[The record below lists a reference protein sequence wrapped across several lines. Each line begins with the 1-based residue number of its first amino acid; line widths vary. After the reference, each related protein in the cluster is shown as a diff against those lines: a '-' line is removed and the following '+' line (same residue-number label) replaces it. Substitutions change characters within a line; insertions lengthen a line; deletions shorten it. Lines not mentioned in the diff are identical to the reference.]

1 MKERVLVYISVIV
14 CAFSFLSFR
23 WPLDNPR
30 ITSTFGESRGDHFH
44 DGIDIISSSRKVHP
58 VSKGS
63 LLYSWNKSLYPFDQY
78 SGSGNYKVLSHQDNL
93 VSVYLHLEDSEDIA
107 PSYDENDSAASFGNT
122 GRSYGT
128 HLHFGLLD
136 LKKNSAINPYEILP
150 SIKDMKP
157 PVVGPYAMRI
167 NDKIVNI
174 RNKSKIHITRD
185 WPLLVKIFD
194 QISGGERLGI
204 FQLKVSFNGELV
216 CNDHFERIESSKN
229 GLTISGKNF
238 DNLYDKDGY
247 YKIEVNKY
255 RSGLNTFTVTA
266 SDFSGN
272 QTVDTFTIDIT
283 LDK

>member
-1 MKERVLVYISVIV
+1 MKERILVYISVVV

-23 WPLDNPR
+23 WPLDNPK

-63 LLYSWNKSLYPFDQY
+63 LLYSWNKSLFPFDQY
-78 SGSGNYKVLSHQDNL
+78 SGSGNYKVISHQDNL
-93 VSVYLHLEDSEDIA
+93 TSVYLHLEDSEDIA
-107 PSYDENDSAASFGNT
+107 PSYNENDSVASFGNT

-128 HLHFGLLD
+128 HLHFGLVD
-136 LKKNSAINPYEILP
+136 LKKISAINPYEILP
-150 SIKDMKP
+150 AVKDVKSP
-157 PVVGPYAMRI
+157 IIGPYAMRI
-167 NDKIVNI
+167 NDKIVTI
-174 RNKSKIHITRD
+174 RNKSKIHITQD
-185 WPLLVKIFD
+185 WPLLIKIFD

-204 FQLKVSFNGELV
+204 FQLKVSFNGDPV
-216 CNDHFERIESSKN
+216 CDNRFERIESSKN

-247 YKIEVNKY
+247 YKVETLKY